1 MEILNEDNYG
11 IKYANIIDIINSI
24 GIYLDKHPEKEKFS
38 PYTFAITKTLKAN
51 DILKKDL
58 NQMIIIAEFIILLTS
73 IGKNKITYL
82 ERITDSDEKIFNI
95 YFNCIEK
102 YMLIESDEITQSKNI
117 IIEKANNKQIVD
129 KDKKALI
136 QLVKDQD
143 HKLNEYM
150 QQIKNLQSE
159 NTNLVN
165 NLKEKEL
172 LIEKNKSTTKEE
184 QKELINNNI
193 IINKI
198 KNENKEKDITIDSL
212 KSQLD
217 YIQKKEKEKIYK
229 LEDEII
235 TLKNNLRSL
244 NEIKEKYE
252 QLLTKYKNLKM
263 KYDDKGKEKDDALAN
278 KIKLMNDIE
287 EVKEKNEYLIK
298 VNDLLKNEIN
308 KINENSLID
317 KEKIKQY
324 EIENI
329 KLNYEINEL
338 NEKIIKN
345 KKIQKK
351 EENNFKG
358 ITLDKILE
366 EDENDIEKTK
376 TKFENIK
383 FENENLKIKITS
395 LNQEKQKL
403 ILDLQKTELDNQK
416 LSLTIDRMKNESK
429 RLTDDNKCLNEK
441 IIEINKLKKRDID
454 KLKKEIE
461 DKSKMIEKMLQEK
474 KDMIKKYE
482 KLQKDVVNLK
492 YNNSGGSINKKNI
505 GNRDNIIK
513 EKEIIISNSENL
525 ELKNEIQ
532 NLNILLLQK
541 DEEIRKLKE
550 ERQLSDDEV
559 NLKLADLDFY
569 KKLYEEQKYRVN
581 KEHELI
587 SESLYKLAVHFMSL
601 KDDLQKKIKNK

>member
-102 YMLIESDEITQSKNI
+102 YMLIESDEITQSKNV

-172 LIEKNKSTTKEE
+172 LIEKKKSTSKEE
-184 QKELINNNI
+184 QKELININNL
-193 IINKI
+193 INKI

-263 KYDDKGKEKDDALAN
+263 KYDDKGKEKDDTLAN

-366 EDENDIEKTK
+366 EDQNDIEKTK

-403 ILDLQKTELDNQK
+403 ILDLQKSELDNQK

-454 KLKKEIE
+454 KLKKEID

-532 NLNILLLQK
+532 NLNLLLLQK

>member
-11 IKYANIIDIINSI
+11 IKYANIIDMINSI

-102 YMLIESDEITQSKNI
+102 YMLIESDEITQSKNV

-244 NEIKEKYE
+244 NEIKDKYE

-403 ILDLQKTELDNQK
+403 ILDLQKSELDNQK